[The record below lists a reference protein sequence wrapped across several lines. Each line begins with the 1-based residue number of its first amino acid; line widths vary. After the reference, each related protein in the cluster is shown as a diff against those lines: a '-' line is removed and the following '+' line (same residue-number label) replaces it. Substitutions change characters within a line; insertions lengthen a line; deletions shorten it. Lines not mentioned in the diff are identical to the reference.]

1 MRLAV
6 AGGTG
11 VVGQHVV
18 AAAEAAGHET
28 VTLSRRTGTDLL
40 TGDGLAAALD
50 GSHALIDVANTPTLN
65 RSKAVSFFE
74 ITTQNML
81 AAERAAGV
89 GHHVALSIVGI
100 DRVPSGYYEGKRRQE
115 ALVAA
120 GDVPWSIL
128 RATQFHEFPGQ
139 LLARL
144 KSPIVLAPRMRSATV
159 SAREVAEHLVALAT
173 AEPHGRAPDLSGPE
187 VHEMPDLMQ
196 LVLAAQGRRRP
207 MLAVRI
213 PGKAGKAMATGGL
226 LPTEPGS
233 IGKQTFADWL
243 KNAQHA

>member
-1 MRLAV
+1 M

-18 AAAEAAGHET
+18 AVAEAAGHQA
-28 VTLSRRTGTDLL
+28 VVLSRRTGTDLL
-40 TGDGLAAALD
+40 AGVGLAAALE
-50 GSHALIDVANTPTLN
+50 GSHAVIDVANTPTLN
-65 RSKAVSFFE
+65 RAKAVRFFE
-74 ITTQNML
+74 DTTRNLL
-81 AAERAAGV
+81 AAEHEAGV
-89 GHHVALSIVGI
+89 GQHVALSIVGI

-144 KSPIVLAPRMRSATV
+144 KGPVVFAPRMRSATV
-159 SAREVAEHLVALAT
+159 AAREVAEHLVALAT
-173 AEPHGRAPDLSGPE
+173 GEARGRVPDLSGPE
-187 VHEMPDLMQ
+187 VHEMPDLMRR
-196 LVLAAQGRRRP
+196 VLAAQSRRRP
-207 MLAVRI
+207 VVAVRL

-226 LPTEPGS
+226 LPSEPGS
-233 IGKQTFADWL
+233 VGTQTFAEWL
-243 KNAQHA
+243 EDAPHA